1 MPRPQDTGGATS
13 LDRYMNL
20 PTDQYY
26 EIDPSMILPL
36 GDSRFLLKVPRIQ
49 ILALWMEPEVEV
61 GVTVLAT
68 TPQRV
73 VLEATRCSLVGSDL
87 IRQLRLDEKFALH
100 FVTELTWGGG
110 GSLGSSG
117 STSSSSS
124 SSSAGGDGSATGVP
138 REAEIQANLELEVWS
153 EVVGVFNLLPREA
166 LVSLVNGILRTLMS
180 SLLPL
185 FVRKLGS
192 DYEHWARD
200 PEYRRR
206 RALAPA
212 RSEAAAAADRQ

>member
-1 MPRPQDTGGATS
+1 
-13 LDRYMNL
+13 MNL

-36 GDSRFLLKVPRIQ
+36 GEGRFLLKVPRIQ
-49 ILALWMEPEVEV
+49 ILSLWMEPEVEV
-61 GVTVLAT
+61 GVTVTAT

-100 FVTELTWGGG
+100 FVTELTWGPAGVASGG
-110 GSLGSSG
+110 GSSSSMG
-117 STSSSSS
+117 SSSSS
-124 SSSAGGDGSATGVP
+124 SGDGSDGGGGERLVSTAGP
-138 REAEIQANLELEVWS
+138 REAEIRASLELEVWS
-153 EVVGVFNLLPREA
+153 EVVGLFNLLPRDA
-166 LVSLVNGILRTLMS
+166 LVALVNGILRTLMA

-192 DYEHWARD
+192 DYEHWASD

-206 RALAPA
+206 RSLAPA
-212 RSEAAAAADRQ
+212 RGEAAVAAADRQ